1 MSFLTNS
8 PITYDTVREEMRRQL
23 APTEQS
29 KYRGITNSSTTGQK
43 YDRLY
48 GISTAE
54 ELITAELY
62 GRRAIP
68 SDFPS
73 SMYLFSAGRGKT
85 AKFNDEYFKMCMGKP
100 ETEEQKSARERYV
113 PMSMEELET
122 QYLGFEVPATE
133 EKKIALEE
141 HLTEV
146 AEGFVV
152 WWNEMVRTQG
162 FECSREGC
170 CFNKKDSDLG
180 AKGDTGFEEEKRG
193 I

>member
-1 MSFLTNS
+1 MSLLTNS
-8 PITYDTVREEMRRQL
+8 PITYETVREEMRRQL
-23 APTEQS
+23 TPTEQS
-29 KYRGITNSSTTGQK
+29 QYRGITNCSTAGKK
-43 YDRLY
+43 YDQLY
-48 GISTAE
+48 NISTAE
-54 ELITAELY
+54 DLITAELY

-122 QYLGFEVPATE
+122 QYLGFEVPATD
-133 EKKIALEE
+133 EKKVELEE

-146 AEGFVV
+146 AEGFVI
-152 WWNEMVRTQG
+152 WWNEMVTTG
-162 FECSREGC
+162 DFACEREGC
-170 CFNKKDSDLG
+170 FVNKQGAELG
-180 AKGDTGFEEEKRG
+180 G
-193 I
+193 